1 MYNVVPISVIQ
12 QRDPILHIYTLFFQT
27 IHFHYGL
34 SQETGY
40 SSLCYTV
47 GYLSILN
54 VILCIY
60 QSQTPGPS
68 LFLPVP
74 HLATINLIS
83 LSVSLFLLLVC
94 FIFLP
99 YHVACGILVS

>member
-1 MYNVVPISVIQ
+1 MYNAVPISVIQ
-12 QRDPILHIYTLFFQT
+12 QSDPVLHIYTLFFQT
-27 IHFHYGL
+27 TK
-34 SQETGY
+34 TGY

-54 VILCIY
+54 VIVCIY
-60 QSQTPGPS
+60 QSQIPGPS